1 MVNLKILT
9 IISLNSINNELL
21 YDNIKSKLKFNRMEI
36 FILVFKEIL
45 INNHKN
51 LNMHRISKLFYFSIL
66 IFSILSMVLIIL

>member
-1 MVNLKILT
+1 MVNLKILI

-21 YDNIKSKLKFNRMEI
+21 YDNIKSKLKSKRMEI

-51 LNMHRISKLFYFSIL
+51 SMMHRIC
-66 IFSILSMVLIIL
+66 